1 MSGFRL
7 GLINPN
13 TDPGHTAAMSKAIAD
28 ALPPECEVDALAV
41 TRGPRSIESAVD
53 ETFAAAEVLRAVQAN
68 RGYDGYLIACFSD
81 PGLHAVREITSAPV
95 VGIGEAAYRAA
106 SLVARRFAVITTLRR
121 GIPDIEDA
129 VDAAGLA
136 RQCAGVL
143 ALEIPVAEQGAEFP
157 ATTQAIVELGR
168 QAIAQ
173 FGAGALVLACGGM
186 SEVTD
191 AVTEAT
197 GVPATNGV
205 VIGALTSYALWR
217 AGMHTSKQG
226 AYAPPEEIPYDGMP
240 APHAVEALLSGP

>member
-1 MSGFRL
+1 LNDFRL

-13 TDPGHTAAMSKAIAD
+13 TDRGHTASMSKAIDD
-28 ALPPECEVDALAV
+28 ALPPGGEVSALAV
-41 TRGPRSIESAVD
+41 SRGPRSIESAVD

-168 QAIAQ
+168 QAITQ

-186 SEVTD
+186 SEATD